1 MKVVVIKEIEQ
12 LLFRQNVSLKAQFV
26 SFPCP
31 FSLFLPQHIHWVF
44 FSASVSLFSLLVR
57 YYASIFLN
65 QTILTNKEVEV
76 ASKLIDVYFSV
87 YRLLVSK
94 GEVETKMLSA
104 LLTGINRA
112 FPFAKGSAT
121 TK

>member
-1 MKVVVIKEIEQ
+1 MVK
-12 LLFRQNVSLKAQFV
+12 
-26 SFPCP
+26 SF
-31 FSLFLPQHIHWVF
+31 F
-44 FSASVSLFSLLVR
+44 FFAR
-57 YYASIFLN
+57 YYATIFLN
-65 QTILTNKEVEV
+65 QTILTNKETEV